1 MLMMLGC
8 GGFVSVTHLG
18 AISADAHDAW
28 LWGFV
33 SVTHLG
39 AIPADAHN
47 AWLWGVC
54 FGDAPRNDPS

>member
-1 MLMMLGC
+1 MLIMLGC
-8 GGFVSVTHLG
+8 G
-18 AISADAHDAW
+18 
-28 LWGFV
+28 GFV

-54 FGDAPRNDPS
+54 FGDARRSDPS